1 MGRFPRRA
9 VFLCLSTSWR
19 ALFFQ
24 GFKAWDLLK
33 RIPIDF
39 KVSFIEV

>member
-1 MGRFPRRA
+1 MGRFLRRA

-24 GFKAWDLLK
+24 GLKAWDLL